1 MKKILYGI
9 LLGVCIGICGF
20 TVYLFFQMSGT
31 VAQDHSAVTQI
42 VSYLNQQI
50 QAQEKTA
57 VATPAPVKK

>member
-1 MKKILYGI
+1 MKKVI
-9 LLGVCIGICGF
+9 IGIVLGICVGITGF

-50 QAQEKTA
+50 QAKTPT
-57 VATPAPVKK
+57 VTPTTK